1 MIILHIMKL
10 FWKKLTNA
18 LVKRLRLLAVEIFK
32 AFNEDCPTCIKDYF
46 EKTENSVAKKYD
58 LKMPIQNSVPFGDN
72 TLRSLTP
79 RVWNFLPRPLKSETS
94 NVKFKEE
101 KDKWLGPKCKCIYVP
116 I

>member
-58 LKMPIQNSVPFGDN
+58 LKIPIQNSVPFGDN
-72 TLRSLTP
+72 TFRSLTP
-79 RVWNFLPRPLKSETS
+79 RVWNFLPRPLKSKTS